1 MQRQARAVTVKGQWH
16 ALVARLLT
24 VSVLLAALFLPPCI
38 EGDSLANAATAIAT
52 VAAASDSQAGDALPL
67 GGLVHA
73 GAHCSCQLGDRVKWQ
88 ETPRP
93 MSAGSVEHQPGST
106 CGHPSR
112 VTEPLSRP
120 PQI

>member
-1 MQRQARAVTVKGQWH
+1 MQRQARAVTVKAKWH

-24 VSVLLAALFLPPCI
+24 VSMLLAALFLPPCT
-38 EGDSLANAATAIAT
+38 EGDSLANAAAAIAT
-52 VAAASDSQAGDALPL
+52 AVAASDSQTGDAIPH
-67 GGLVHA
+67 GGLVHV
-73 GAHCSCQLGDRVKWQ
+73 GTHCNCQLGDRIRLQ

-93 MSAGSVEHQPGST
+93 ISAGSVEHRPSST

-120 PQI
+120 PQT